1 MFLTYEAF
9 KSPAQLMPRATN
21 WASVEYMTVS
31 AAFIVTICHPED
43 GKNNT
48 LLMGSEQHLV
58 SFLVSDQ
65 KAAVK
70 AVHVLFPPS
79 WSPSGDWLVARAVR
93 IERQD
98 QVGTWQ
104 TPSIVTTLEDGT
116 RFTGFPM
123 CRLEGPA
130 GTLTLLADFG

>member
-43 GKNNT
+43 KKNNT
-48 LLMGSEQHLV
+48 LLMGSDQHLAD
-58 SFLVSDQ
+58 FLGSDQ
-65 KAAVK
+65 KAAVR
-70 AVHVLFPPS
+70 AVHVLFPPT
-79 WSPSGDWLVARAVR
+79 WSPSGDWLVARAVK

-98 QVGTWQ
+98 PTEPWQ
-104 TPSIVTTLEDGT
+104 TPSLLTTLEDGT

-123 CRLEGPA
+123 YPLEGPTGPA
-130 GTLTLLADFG
+130 TLLADFG